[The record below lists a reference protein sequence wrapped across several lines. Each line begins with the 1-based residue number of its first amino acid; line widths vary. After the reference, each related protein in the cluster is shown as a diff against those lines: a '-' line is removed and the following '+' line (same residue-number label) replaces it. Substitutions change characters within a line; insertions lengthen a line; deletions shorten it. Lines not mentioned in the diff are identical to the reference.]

1 MIIRK
6 SIHMETT
13 KTDHSLQIVLSGIRM
28 WKMRIRPMVVSALKR
43 EVDVFGESRLI
54 KTIYSPL

>member
-6 SIHMETT
+6 IHMETT

-28 WKMRIRPMVVSALKR
+28 WKMRIRPMAVSALKR
-43 EVDVFGESRLI
+43 EVDVFAESRLI
-54 KTIYSPL
+54 KTIHSPL